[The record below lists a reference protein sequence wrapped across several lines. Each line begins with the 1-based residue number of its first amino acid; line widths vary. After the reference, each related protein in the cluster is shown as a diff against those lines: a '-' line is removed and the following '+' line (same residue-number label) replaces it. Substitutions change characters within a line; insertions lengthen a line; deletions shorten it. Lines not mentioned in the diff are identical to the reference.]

1 MAERNRLRE
10 FIDSEA
16 ASAMPLLVAAI
27 AALVLANS
35 PFAGAVDDLLRIRFG
50 FSLGPIVLNKP
61 VLLWINDG
69 LMAVFFLLVG
79 LEIKREVV
87 EGALS
92 QFSQIALPV
101 VAAPARPC
109 RPPRPTLPSRSAC
122 WLLSAAACR

>member
-1 MAERNRLRE
+1 
-10 FIDSEA
+10 
-16 ASAMPLLVAAI
+16 
-27 AALVLANS
+27 
-35 PFAGAVDDLLRIRFG
+35 FG

-92 QFSQIALPV
+92 QPSQIALPV
-101 VAAPARPC
+101 VAAAGGMAVPSLVYVAINWSDPTALRGWAIPAATDIAFSLGVLASLGSR
-109 RPPRPTLPSRSAC
+109 LP
-122 WLLSAAACR
+122 LTPEGVLT

>member
-1 MAERNRLRE
+1 
-10 FIDSEA
+10 
-16 ASAMPLLVAAI
+16 MPLLVAAV

-35 PFAGAVDDLLRIRFG
+35 PLASAVDSLLKIRFG
-50 FSLGPIVLNKP
+50 FSLGPLVLNKS

-92 QFSQIALPV
+92 QLSQVALPV
-101 VAAPARPC
+101 VAAAGGMAVPALVYVAVNWSDPS
-109 RPPRPTLPSRSAC
+109 TLRGWAIPA
-122 WLLSAAACR
+122 

>member
-16 ASAMPLLVAAI
+16 ASAMPLLAAAV

-35 PFAGAVDDLLRIRFG
+35 PFADAVGNLLRIRFG
-50 FSLGPIVLNKP
+50 FSLGPVVLDKS

-69 LMAVFFLLVG
+69 LMALFFLLVG

-87 EGALS
+87 
-92 QFSQIALPV
+92 
-101 VAAPARPC
+101 
-109 RPPRPTLPSRSAC
+109 
-122 WLLSAAACR
+122 